1 MKRIKTIV
9 FVLLF
14 LGLAGGCGKTGTGEN
29 AADTEWSEVETGTS
43 DRIEI
48 VDEDAVSGDKT
59 GTTEDAGSSENGEAA
74 VDQKMKAMELVEGMI
89 AEQSFEVELDDWG
102 NVLFVSAAPADNKG
116 EPHFV
121 LVKGGSI
128 VYTFPESR
136 FPGSDDFVEVSAVAF
151 TDYNGD
157 GKKDVIVI
165 IKYQSGT
172 DAWNEA
178 EVFLQENS
186 DNMFYMDY
194 PDMSDYRID
203 AQTKEGPAFY
213 RDTFLE
219 EYLHTQRLTDTVSDI
234 TGTWA
239 DYDSYVGSLVYGYID
254 IDRQIELLAEYR
266 DMWAG
271 SVEYADDVYC
281 FTVTDLDYDGSLE
294 VITSNM
300 GGTGFYSDNR
310 FYELDREGNL
320 RELETSF
327 TEGSSQPDL
336 IFDPADTQDQRQMT
350 LYSSFTPEGI
360 RDYYIVRDWC
370 KVSPDCYVERT
381 SSLCMM
387 NDYIL
392 ETPLATQVY
401 TYEGEDYTEHVVS
414 EDCSGNAL
422 TEEEYDN
429 FADTYYSNMGLEK
442 KTASFLWIS
451 MSELE
456 GKSDEEAAEL
466 IRQAE
471 QGFVR

>member
-48 VDEDAVSGDKT
+48 VDEDAVSGDNIRIIHVKHIV
-59 GTTEDAGSSENGEAA
+59 GIFL
-74 VDQKMKAMELVEGMI
+74 QKDLRLIPCIRTALIFYDHDHIFLSV
-89 AEQSFEVELDDWG
+89 
-102 NVLFVSAAPADNKG
+102 
-116 EPHFV
+116 
-121 LVKGGSI
+121 SI
-128 VYTFPESR
+128 VIRKGHRAHFHEIIRSWKTAFRERINDAAAFHQYKMR
-136 FPGSDDFVEVSAVAF
+136 FAFVIRRRGRDKQYV
-151 TDYNGD
+151 
-157 GKKDVIVI
+157 
-165 IKYQSGT
+165 
-172 DAWNEA
+172 EA

-194 PDMSDYRID
+194 PDMADYRID